1 MIKILKKILSYF
13 IGFSFLLLILSI
25 SKNEPR
31 QIKRANEQ
39 TNKQEIILIYS
50 SNDKTSD
57 IYLDEITQGNQTAR
71 FKNTSTFK
79 ISVNR
84 RYIISIRTNNSEL
97 MNKNIYTALYG
108 WSGLSSPMSGL
119 EIFNYS
125 KNNNPQYSLLLNS
138 YFNSKPSQEGGYY
151 TYYLNLSSFGTNNNI
166 QEMYMSILQQGT
178 PDIEF
183 NDFMQD
189 IYIYDITNITT
200 QGETWYNYQ
209 DGGTCDPAEIQG
221 SYDKGYS
228 DAIKSGTG
236 LNWMQSAFNTIA
248 NILNIELLPNI
259 KLAYLI
265 AIPLLIELVLF
276 VLRFIK

>member
-50 SNDKTSD
+50 SNDTTSD
-57 IYLDEITQGNQTAR
+57 IYNLEMTQDNETAR
-71 FKNTSTFK
+71 AKVSSTFK
-79 ISVNR
+79 ISTNR
-84 RYIISIRTNNSEL
+84 RYILAMRTNNPNLPMHNVMAVL
-97 MNKNIYTALYG
+97 MG
-108 WSGLSSPMSGL
+108 WSGLSSPMSG
-119 EIFNYS
+119 EQTYNYL
-125 KNNNPQYSLLLNS
+125 KNNEPQYQYVLN
-138 YFNSKPSQEGGYY
+138 YHFNKSSQEGGYF
-151 TYYLNLSSFGTNNNI
+151 TYYLNLSRFGTNNNI
-166 QEMYMSILQQGT
+166 QEMYMSLMQQGN
-178 PDIEF
+178 PNIEF
-183 NDFMQD
+183 NEFIQD
-189 IYIYDITNITT
+189 IFVYDITYITT

-209 DGGTCDPAEIQG
+209 AGGTDPAEIQTA
-221 SYDKGYS
+221 YDKGYS
-228 DAIKSGTG
+228 DAIASGTG
-236 LNWMQSAFNTIA
+236 LNWMQSAFNTIV

>member
-50 SNDKTSD
+50 SNDTTSD
-57 IYLDEITQGNQTAR
+57 IYNYEMTQDNETAR
-71 FKNTSTFK
+71 AKVSSTFK
-79 ISVNR
+79 ISTNR
-84 RYIISIRTNNSEL
+84 RYILAMRTNNPNLPMNNVMAVL
-97 MNKNIYTALYG
+97 MG
-108 WSGLSSPMSGL
+108 WSGISSPMSG
-119 EIFNYS
+119 EQAFNYL
-125 KNNNPQYSLLLNS
+125 KNNDPQYEYILN
-138 YFNSKPSQEGGYY
+138 YHFNKSSQEGGYF

-166 QEMYMSILQQGT
+166 QEMYMSLMQQGN
-178 PDIEF
+178 PGVEF
-183 NDFMQD
+183 NDFIQD
-189 IYIYDITNITT
+189 IFVYDITYITT

-209 DGGTCDPAEIQG
+209 SGGTDPTEIQTA
-221 SYDKGYS
+221 YDKGYS
-228 DAIKSGTG
+228 DAIASGTG
-236 LNWMQSAFNTIA
+236 LNWMQSAFNTIV

>member
-1 MIKILKKILSYF
+1 MKKAFYLF
-13 IGFSFLLLILSI
+13 ISVLLVLFSTN
-25 SKNEPR
+25 KVNDAR
-31 QIKRANEQ
+31 TIKRANEQ

-50 SNDKTSD
+50 SNDPSSD
-57 IYLDEITQGNQTAR
+57 IYIEEITQNNQTAR
-71 FKNTSTFK
+71 IKISSTFK

-84 RYIISIRTNNSEL
+84 RYIIAIRTNSSDI
-97 MNKNIYTALYG
+97 MNNNVFTALEG
-108 WSGLSSPMSGL
+108 WSGLSTTMSGK
-119 EIFNYS
+119 EVFDYS
-125 KNNNPQYSLLLNS
+125 RDNNPQYSLLLNS
-138 YFNSKPSQEGGYY
+138 FLNEKPSQEGGYF

-178 PDIEF
+178 PGIEF

-189 IYIYDITNITT
+189 IFVYDITYITT

-209 DGGTCDPAEIQG
+209 GGGTCDPAEIQG

-236 LNWMQSAFNTIA
+236 LNWLQSAFNMIT

-259 KLAYLI
+259 KLAYLV